1 MPILPPSRFF
11 PPAEHADPLGL
22 VGFGGDLS
30 TEWLIDAYRHGIFPW
45 PMDERDDPVPWFSPD
60 PRAVLPLDRVHVPQR
75 LARTMRSGRF
85 TATIDRDFAGVIHGC
100 AGARHGKPGTWI
112 TQRMMYAYQQL
123 HEAGVAHSVEVW
135 REGHLAGG
143 VYGVA
148 LGGLF
153 AGESMF
159 HAERDASKTAL
170 IYLVEHLRRRGYVLF
185 DIQQWT
191 PHMAQFGA
199 MEITRRH
206 YLRQLAAA
214 LRLPVTFG
222 TPSSLPPYGAKV

>member
-1 MPILPPSRFF
+1 MPILSSSRFF
-11 PPAEHADPLGL
+11 PPAEQANSWGL

-45 PMDERDDPVPWFSPD
+45 PMDACDDPMPWFSPD
-60 PRAVLPLDRVHVPQR
+60 PRAVLPLDDIHIPQR

-85 TATIDRDFAGVIHGC
+85 SASTDRDFAAVIRGC
-100 AGARHGKPGTWI
+100 AGPRNSESGTWI
-112 TQRMMYAYQQL
+112 TPRMIRAYQRL
-123 HEAGVAHSVEVW
+123 HEVGVAHSVEVW
-135 REGHLAGG
+135 REGRLAGG

-148 LGGLF
+148 QGGLF

-159 HAERDASKTAL
+159 HAERDASKVAL
-170 IYLVEHLRRRGYVLF
+170 IYLVEHLRRRGYILF

-191 PHMAQFGA
+191 AHTARFGA
-199 MEITRRH
+199 VEISRRR

-222 TPSSLPPYGAKV
+222 APSSLPPYGA